1 MFASLD
7 PNTFLHGACVRRAA
21 VGIGGF
27 SIAISLEIARPD
39 LEQQI
44 EHLYGVYPRHD
55 PDALPDVTISLRPQ
69 NRTPMLFRPAIR
81 VFANDEAPYQA
92 VPERWALP
100 VLEAT
105 INWFVWSYVARVL
118 LLHAAVV
125 ELDGRAVILSGPTG
139 AGKSTLCAAL
149 IARRFRFLTDEIALV
164 TLNDGHL
171 QPHPRPISL
180 KNDAIDIV
188 AKMLP
193 DAHLSDRFSNA
204 AKGTVAFMRPPRQS
218 IEAAGEPAR
227 PALVIFPTYEPKA
240 GFELKPIERSQAFM
254 RLIESSANYL
264 TLLATGFETLANL
277 VEACDH
283 YSLHYGS
290 LDDAVG
296 AIESLARVSRGI
308 PKVA

>member
-1 MFASLD
+1 MFTSLAPGAS
-7 PNTFLHGACVRRAA
+7 LHGACVRRAI
-21 VGIGGF
+21 VEVGGF
-27 SIAISLEIARPD
+27 SIGISLEVLRPD

-44 EHLYGVYPRHD
+44 ERLYGLYPRHD
-55 PDALPDVTISLRPQ
+55 PKTLPDVAITVRPQ
-69 NRTPMLFRPAIR
+69 ERRSAPFRSAIR

-105 INWFVWSYVARVL
+105 INWFVWRYVARVL

-125 ELDGRAVILSGPTG
+125 ERDGRAVILSGPTG

-149 IARRFRFLTDEIALV
+149 IARGFRFLTDEIALV
-164 TLNDGHL
+164 KPNGSQL

-180 KNDAIDIV
+180 KNEAIDIV

-193 DAHLSDRFSNA
+193 DAHFSDRFANA
-204 AKGTVAFMRPPRQS
+204 TKGTVAFMRPPTQS
-218 IEAAGEPAR
+218 IEAATETAR
-227 PALVIFPTYEPKA
+227 PALVIFPTYSPEA
-240 GFELKPIERSQAFM
+240 GFELKPMERSQAFM

-264 TLLATGFETLANL
+264 TLLATGFETLADL

-283 YSLHYGS
+283 YGLDYGS
-290 LDDAVG
+290 LEDAVG
-296 AIESLARVSRGI
+296 AIESLARVSRRI
-308 PKVA
+308 PKIA

>member
-1 MFASLD
+1 MFASLR
-7 PNTFLHGACVRRAA
+7 PNASLHGPCLRRAT

-27 SIAISLEIARPD
+27 SIAISLEVARPD

-44 EHLYGVYPRHD
+44 EHIYGGYPRHD
-55 PDALPDVTISLRPQ
+55 PKTLPDVTITLRHQ
-69 NRTPMLFRPAIR
+69 NLRLMLFRPAIR

-92 VPERWALP
+92 VPDRWALP
-100 VLEAT
+100 VVEAT

-125 ELDGRAVILSGPTG
+125 EREGRAVILSGPTG

-149 IARRFRFLTDEIALV
+149 IARGFRFLTDEIALV
-164 TLNDGHL
+164 RPNDGQL

-180 KNDAIDIV
+180 KNEAIDIV
-188 AKMLP
+188 ATMLP
-193 DAHLSDRFSNA
+193 DARLSARFANA
-204 AKGTVAFMRPPRQS
+204 SKGTVAFMRPPKQS
-218 IEAAGEPAR
+218 IEAAGETAR
-227 PALVIFPTYEPKA
+227 PALVIFPTYRPEA
-240 GFELKPIERSQAFM
+240 GFELKSIERSQAFM

-264 TLLATGFETLANL
+264 TLLETGFETLANL
-277 VEACDH
+277 VEAGDH
-283 YSLHYGS
+283 YALDYAS